1 MSNEQTRS
9 HGVMEGKGAYNRYA
23 KLPAG
28 GGALALPLL
37 ENAVRN
43 VTLDEGDQTVV
54 IADYGSSQG
63 KNSVVPMQVAIKG
76 LRRRVGSSRPI
87 SVYTLT
93 NRRTTSTCYSLFWML
108 TRTDT
113 SWTTQTYFRVRSED
127 HSTRA
132 FSRPARFI
140 LVGPRTPR
148 CG

>member
-1 MSNEQTRS
+1 MGVMSNEQTRS

-28 GGALALPLL
+28 VGASA
-37 ENAVRN
+37 
-43 VTLDEGDQTVV
+43 
-54 IADYGSSQG
+54 
-63 KNSVVPMQVAIKG
+63 QVARS
-76 LRRRVGSSRPI
+76 LCT
-87 SVYTLT
+87 TLT